1 VLDRWGYIEETLRQ
15 RRITPSLARFRQEV
29 IASGARRLDVSCYN
43 QILFLLNAERM
54 PEGTRFVSDHNVFD
68 VLMAVT
74 HDSMEEFSGL
84 LSITLP
90 APATRTLNIEFV
102 QILL

>member
-1 VLDRWGYIEETLRQ
+1 MLDRWGYIEETLRQ

-29 IASGARRLDVSCYN
+29 IPSGARRLEVACYN

-54 PEGTRFVSDHNVFD
+54 PEGTRFVSDRNAFD
-68 VLMAVT
+68 VLTAAGT
-74 HDSMEEFSGL
+74 DSMEEFSGL
-84 LSITLP
+84 LSVTLP
-90 APATRTLNIEFV
+90 APATRALNIEFI